1 MSRRFSRIFVAL
13 ALLLPLGLAQAQP
26 AKSDAPK
33 ASAAGLTRNDGFVPF
48 YFDHK
53 GRVLIEVPVFNQDVL
68 YYVSA
73 ATNPGSVEAPFDRGI
88 IFSSVIHFERSGSK
102 VIVNQINMG
111 FRAVHGAPKTQEGV
125 ADSFPTSVLAVLPV
139 ESEANGKVIVDATP
153 LFMRDAGNI
162 AADFKRAKLGDY
174 KFDPAKSVFYPRRM
188 KAFPENTEI
197 ETISTFTSDAPG
209 AALSNVT
216 PSPGTF
222 TMRIHHSFLK
232 APTGYTPR
240 VADSRIGVSSIHFQD
255 FSKPIDD
262 N

>member
-53 GRVLIEVPVFNQDVL
+53 GRVLLEVPVFDQDVL

-88 IFSSVIHFERSGSK
+88 IFSSVIHFERSGGK
-102 VIVNQINMG
+102 VVVNQINMG
-111 FRAVHGAPKTQEGV
+111 FRAVHGSPKTQEGV

-139 ESEANGKVIVDATP
+139 ESEADGKVIVDATS

-162 AADFKRAKLGDY
+162 VAAFKRAKLGDY
-174 KFDPAKSVFYPRRM
+174 RFDAGKSVFYPRRM
-188 KAFPENTEI
+188 RVFAENTEI
-197 ETISTFTSDAPG
+197 EPVSTFTSDAPG

-216 PSPGTF
+216 PSPDILSI
-222 TMRIHHSFLK
+222 RVHHSFLE
-232 APTGYTPR
+232 APEGYTPR
-240 VADSRIGVSSIHFQD
+240 V
-255 FSKPIDD
+255 
-262 N
+262 